1 MMRFRFHPVFLLS
14 LGLFSLQCHAAE
26 PLLPASAV
34 SAASAVGAPATA
46 TPDAEPPI
54 EIDADR
60 MAGKKGEPMEAH
72 GNVELQQGNQK
83 VFADHLFYQ
92 PNTGDLSAN
101 GAVRLEQPSG
111 KVSGPDLEMNMHSHV
126 GEMNTPVFQF
136 ADNNARGS
144 AEVMRSSDRL
154 HYEFDGAAYTT
165 CPAGND
171 DWLLHMSTLEIDRKE
186 QLGTAYNAWVEFKGV
201 PILYTPWMDFP
212 LDGRRR
218 SGLLAPTYGNTVSG
232 GAELTVPLYLNLAPN
247 YDATIAP
254 RVMDKRGTL
263 LNNEF
268 RYMGVSY
275 SGELHYD
282 VLQNDRIANYSRSRT
297 TFKHSQNFG
306 GGFGAAVNLNRVS
319 DDAYFRDLATTVGA
333 ATQTQLLNEGV
344 LSYGGGWWAASARAQ
359 SYQTLQDAT
368 FSVGSPYQRMPQ
380 LNLSAQKGF
389 KNGAAVSVVSE
400 YVDFR
405 HASSVNGKRTV
416 VYPSVTYALLSD
428 PGFYLKPK
436 LGVHSTRYAIGDNN
450 AANIPDTTRTLPIF
464 SLDGGMIF
472 ERDLALG
479 EGEYLQTLEPRA
491 YYVKIPYQDQSFLP
505 LFDTS
510 LAPFTFAQ
518 MFTENRFFGNDRIG
532 DANMTTFALTS
543 RLIDN
548 AGGVERLRVAVG
560 ERFSYEAPRENLGA
574 PAANSRSDI
583 LATLGGRV
591 TNALTL
597 DSLLQYNPDAA
608 RTMSYNATA
617 RYKPEIGKVLNLG
630 YRYTYV
636 DGSAL
641 NDVRQGDISAQWPLF
656 GRWNLVTRWV
666 YLLNESRFTEQ
677 LAGLEYNQACWM
689 LRVVAQKFPVAN
701 QHTST
706 GIFIQLELN
715 DLVALGNDPLN
726 ALRMS
731 IPGYSKLNATP
742 ARKP

>member
-1 MMRFRFHPVFLLS
+1 MRFRFHPVFLLS

-26 PLLPASAV
+26 SLLPASAV
-34 SAASAVGAPATA
+34 SAASPVSAPVVA
-46 TPDAEPPI
+46 TPDAEQPV

-60 MAGKKGEPMEAH
+60 MEGKKGEPMEAH
-72 GNVELQQGNQK
+72 GNVELQQGKQK
-83 VFADHLFYQ
+83 VFADHLFYE
-92 PNTGDLSAN
+92 PSTADLSAN

-111 KVSGPDLEMNMHSHV
+111 KVSGPDLKLNLHSNV

-144 AEVMRSSDRL
+144 AETMHSSDKL
-154 HYEFDGAAYTT
+154 HYEFDGATYTT

-171 DWLLHMSTLEIDRKE
+171 DWLLHMSTLEIDRHE

-218 SGLLAPTYGNTVSG
+218 SGLLAPTYGNTASSG
-232 GAELTVPLYLNLAPN
+232 GELTVPLYLNLAPN

-268 RYMGVSY
+268 RYMGGSY
-275 SGELHYD
+275 VGELHYD
-282 VLQNDRIANYSRSRT
+282 VLQNDRIANYSRSHT
-297 TFKHSQNFG
+297 TLKHSQNLG
-306 GGFGAAVNLNRVS
+306 GGFGAVVNLNRVS
-319 DDAYFRDLATTVGA
+319 DDAYFRDLSTTVAA

-344 LSYGGGWWAASARAQ
+344 LSYGGGWWATSVRAQ
-359 SYQTLQDAT
+359 TYQTLQNAT
-368 FSVGSPYQRMPQ
+368 SSVASPYQRLPQ
-380 LNLSAQKGF
+380 ISLTAQKSSREG
-389 KNGAAVSVVSE
+389 SVNLVSE

-405 HASSVNGKRTV
+405 HASLVNGKRTV
-416 VYPSVTYALLSD
+416 VYPSVTYALVSD
-428 PGFYLKPK
+428 PGYYIKPK
-436 LGVHSTRYAIGDNN
+436 LGVHSTQYVLGDNN
-450 AANIPDTTRTLPIF
+450 AANTPDTTRTLPIF
-464 SLDGGMIF
+464 SLDSGMTF
-472 ERDLALG
+472 ERDLTLG

-491 YYVKIPYQDQSFLP
+491 YYVKIPYQNQSFLP
-505 LFDTS
+505 LFDTT

-518 MFTENRFFGNDRIG
+518 MFTENRFIGNDRIG
-532 DANMTTFALTS
+532 DANMATFALTS

-548 AGGVERLRVAVG
+548 EGGVERMRVAVG
-560 ERFSYEAPRENLGA
+560 ERFSYEAPRENLGT

-583 LATLGGRV
+583 LVAAGGRV

-597 DSLLQYNPDAA
+597 DGLLQYNPDAA
-608 RTMSYNATA
+608 RTLSYNGTA
-617 RYKPEIGKVLNLG
+617 RYKPETGKVLNLG

-636 DGSAL
+636 DGSTL

-689 LRVVAQKFPVAN
+689 LRLVAQKFPVAN

-715 DLVALGNDPLN
+715 DLVAMGNDPLS
-726 ALRMS
+726 ALRTS
-731 IPGYSKLNATP
+731 IPGYTKLNATP
-742 ARKP
+742 AKKP